1 MTHTP
6 RVTRA
11 LLRWISILAG
21 ALLAAGTVVALLSG
35 HGDTSATL
43 AVCLLAFVA
52 GYILGDDS

>member
-6 RVTRA
+6 RVTKA
-11 LLRWISILAG
+11 LLRWISILVG
-21 ALLAAGTVVALLSG
+21 ALLAAGTVVALLAG

-52 GYILGDDS
+52 GYILGS